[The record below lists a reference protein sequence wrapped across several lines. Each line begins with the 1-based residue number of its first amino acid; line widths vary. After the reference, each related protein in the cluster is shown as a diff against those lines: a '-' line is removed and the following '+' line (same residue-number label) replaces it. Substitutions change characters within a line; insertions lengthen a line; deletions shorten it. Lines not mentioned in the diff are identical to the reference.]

1 MAAIHGPKSGGLIGE
16 TMLVSLKEVLRK
28 ARAGGYAVPAFDIT
42 EDLLIRPIL
51 DACEA
56 ARSPVI
62 LMALEH
68 DLGGRGFDYIAS
80 IVRGA
85 APAYSIP
92 IVLHLDHST
101 DFAMIQKAI
110 AYGFTSVM
118 YDGSALCFEEN
129 AAASR
134 RVADYAHGK
143 GVDVEAE
150 LGKVAGKDLDGRD
163 GGESL
168 LTDPREVVE
177 FLALTGVDA
186 LAVSIGTAHG
196 VYASTPNL
204 DIELMKAICAVS
216 SVPLVLHGG
225 SGTPTSQI
233 RAAIKNGI
241 AKVNLYSDIRAA
253 LFRGLKEAV
262 AVETRS
268 DPPPDALFA
277 PAKAVVMAAVRDKI
291 AMVQSEGRA

>member
-1 MAAIHGPKSGGLIGE
+1 
-16 TMLVSLKEVLRK
+16 MLVSLKEVLTD
-28 ARAGGYAVPAFDIT
+28 ARAGGYAVPAFDCT
-42 EDLLIRPIL
+42 EDLLVRPIL

-80 IVRGA
+80 LVRGVA
-85 APAYSIP
+85 GAYSIP

-101 DFAMIQKAI
+101 DFAMIEKAI
-110 AYGFTSVM
+110 AHGFTSVM
-118 YDGSALCFEEN
+118 FDGSALPFAEN
-129 AAASR
+129 AAISR
-134 RVADYAHGK
+134 RVADYAHQR

-150 LGKVAGKDLDGRD
+150 LGKVAGVELDGRD

-168 LTDPREVVE
+168 LTEPGEVVE

-196 VYASTPNL
+196 VYTSAPKL
-204 DIELMKAICAVS
+204 DIPRMRAINTVS

-225 SGTPTSQI
+225 SGTPTDQI
-233 RAAIKNGI
+233 RAAIGNGI

-253 LFRGLKEAV
+253 LLRGLRTAV
-262 AVETRS
+262 AAETRT
-268 DPPPDALFA
+268 DPLPDALFA
-277 PAKAVVMAAVRDKI
+277 PAKAEVAAAVRGKL
-291 AMVQSEGRA
+291 AMVLSEGRAR